1 MRIRNRLLTVAGVA
15 AGAPAPAGHNP
26 TQRSETETYTFVPRE
41 ITLRTLARAL
51 TVSGSLAAAVALG
64 GLAATPALAATT
76 LSSGHVD
83 VLDADWDGSALSLHV
98 HDEETDTEYDPA
110 DVTLSVPAAAKVA
123 NPGYGFLG
131 TGSQVWLLPDTE
143 AEADA
148 AGVLFP
154 GISTEHL
161 TTGVFANNN
170 VTYRLLSAT
179 RNGAATED
187 FSIYAGSGS
196 RWFDS
201 DTSTTSFKSRTFAV
215 GTHNHANWAFE
226 EAGTYQLTFRVQG
239 TVSGVT
245 QSDTAVYTVVVS

>member
-1 MRIRNRLLTVAGVA
+1 M
-15 AGAPAPAGHNP
+15 
-26 TQRSETETYTFVPRE
+26 
-41 ITLRTLARAL
+41 
-51 TVSGSLAAAVALG
+51 
-64 GLAATPALAATT
+64 
-76 LSSGHVD
+76 
-83 VLDADWDGSALSLHV
+83 
-98 HDEETDTEYDPA
+98 
-110 DVTLSVPAAAKVA
+110 TLSVPAAAKVA

-131 TGSQVWLLPDTE
+131 SGSQVWLLPDTE

-161 TTGVFANNN
+161 TTGVLANNN
-170 VTYRLLSAT
+170 VTYTLVSAT

-201 DTSTTSFKSRTFAV
+201 NTATTSFKSRTFAV
-215 GTHNHANWAFE
+215 ATHNHANWAFE

-239 TVSGVT
+239 TVGGVT
-245 QSDTAVYTVVVS
+245 ESATETFTVVVSS

>member
-1 MRIRNRLLTVAGVA
+1 MRTHARLLTVTG
-15 AGAPAPAGHNP
+15 
-26 TQRSETETYTFVPRE
+26 
-41 ITLRTLARAL
+41 I
-51 TVSGSLAAAVALG
+51 AAAALATA
-64 GLAATPALAATT
+64 GLNTSAFAATT

-83 VLDADWDGSALSLHV
+83 VLDAEWDGADLHLHV
-98 HDEETDTEYDPA
+98 HDEESGTEYEPA

-123 NPGYGFLG
+123 NPGFGFLG
-131 TGSQVWLLPDTE
+131 SGSQVWLLPDTE

-170 VTYRLLSAT
+170 VTYRLVSAT

-201 DTSTTSFKSRTFAV
+201 NTATTSYKSRAFAV
-215 GTHNHANWAFE
+215 ATHNHANWAFE

-239 TVSGVT
+239 TVGGVT
-245 QSDTAVYTVVVS
+245 ESATETFTVVVSS

>member
-1 MRIRNRLLTVAGVA
+1 
-15 AGAPAPAGHNP
+15 
-26 TQRSETETYTFVPRE
+26 
-41 ITLRTLARAL
+41 LRTLARTL
-51 TVSGSLAAAVALG
+51 TLSGSLAAAVALG
-64 GLAATPALAATT
+64 GLTASPALAATT

-83 VLDADWDGSALSLHV
+83 VLDAEWDGADLHLHV
-98 HDEETDTEYDPA
+98 HDEETGTEYEPA

-131 TGSQVWLLPDTE
+131 SGSQVWLLPDTE

-161 TTGVFANNN
+161 TTGILANNN
-170 VTYRLLSAT
+170 VTYRLVSAT

-201 DTSTTSFKSRTFAV
+201 NTATTSFKSRSFAV
-215 GTHNHANWAFE
+215 ATHNHANWAFE
-226 EAGTYQLTFRVQG
+226 EAGTYRLTFRVQG
-239 TVSGVT
+239 TVGGVT
-245 QSDTAVYTVVVS
+245 ESATETFTVVVSS

>member
-1 MRIRNRLLTVAGVA
+1 MGVPLLRTRRRLLTVTG
-15 AGAPAPAGHNP
+15 
-26 TQRSETETYTFVPRE
+26 
-41 ITLRTLARAL
+41 I
-51 TVSGSLAAAVALG
+51 AAAALATA
-64 GLAATPALAATT
+64 GLNTSAFAATT

-83 VLDADWDGSALSLHV
+83 VLDAEWDGTDLHLHV
-98 HDEETDTEYDPA
+98 HDEETNTEYDPV
-110 DVTLSVPAAAKVA
+110 DVTFSVPAAAKVA
-123 NPGYGFLG
+123 NPGCGFLG
-131 TGSQVWLLPDTE
+131 SGSQVWLLPDTE

-170 VTYRLLSAT
+170 VTYTLVSAT

-187 FSIYAGSGS
+187 FSIYAGSCA

-201 DTSTTSFKSRTFAV
+201 DTSTTGFKSRTFGV

-226 EAGTYQLTFRVQG
+226 EAGTYQLTFRVRG
-239 TVSGVT
+239 TVGGVT
-245 QSDTAVYTVVVS
+245 ESATETFTFNVTS